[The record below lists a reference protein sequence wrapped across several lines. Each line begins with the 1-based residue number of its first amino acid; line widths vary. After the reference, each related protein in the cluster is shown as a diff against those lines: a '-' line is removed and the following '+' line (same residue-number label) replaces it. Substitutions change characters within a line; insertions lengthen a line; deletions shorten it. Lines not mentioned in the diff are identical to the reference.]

1 MPEPSETSPIV
12 EIEAL
17 TFDTEQTT
25 YDTLIAS
32 TIRRSTWLMIHIG
45 MQQGFNAPPLA
56 RYDIAIGE
64 VGKEIDLLPDLGY
77 GMSGGNGT
85 TGGSHVT
92 TSFPFVIPQGVRVSC
107 RIRNDVSTTALYDVA
122 IRLIQ

>member
-1 MPEPSETSPIV
+1 MV
-12 EIEAL
+12 
-17 TFDTEQTT
+17 
-25 YDTLIAS
+25 
-32 TIRRSTWLMIHIG
+32 HIG
-45 MQQGFNAPPLA
+45 MLEGFSQAPLA

-64 VGKEIDLLPDLGY
+64 EGEEIDLLPDLGY

-107 RIRNDVSTTALYDVA
+107 RIRVDLSVGPIFDVA
-122 IRLIQ
+122 IRLMQ